1 MVSVFLVDD
10 HELVRRGLREFLAE
24 EGDLTVVGEADTAA
38 GAVRGISET
47 KPDVAVVDVRL
58 PDGNGIEV
66 CREVRS
72 LNPEVRCLILTSYAD
87 EAAFADA
94 VLAGASGYLLKETKT
109 SELVTNI
116 RKLAAGESLIDP
128 ERARSAFVGVRKEV
142 PDLTEQEQRILDL
155 IAEGQSNKQIATELH
170 FAEQTVKN
178 YVSRLMAKLG
188 VQRRVQAALYASR
201 RHTDR

>member
-1 MVSVFLVDD
+1 MTVSVFLVDD

-24 EGDLTVVGEADTAA
+24 EGDVTVVGEAATAKA
-38 GAVRGISET
+38 AIRGIVET
-47 KPDVAVVDVRL
+47 RPDVAVVDVRL

-72 LNPEVRCLILTSYAD
+72 LIPEIRCLILTSHD
-87 EAAFADA
+87 DSFADA
-94 VLAGASGYLLKETKT
+94 VLAGASGFRLKETKT
-109 SELVTNI
+109 SELVTDI
-116 RKLAAGESLIDP
+116 RKLAAGEQLIDAG
-128 ERARSAFVGVRKEV
+128 RAREALAGVRKDGAE
-142 PDLTEQEQRILDL
+142 LTEQEERILDL
-155 IAEGQSNKQIATELH
+155 ISEGYSNKQIAAELH

-201 RHTDR
+201 RRTGGD